1 MRERVELLKG
11 SLEFLTPPDRGTLVR
26 VRVPLTAPATTTI

>member
-11 SLEFLTPPDRGTLVR
+11 SLEFLTPPGRGTLVR
-26 VRVPLTAPATTTI
+26 LRVPLGTPATI